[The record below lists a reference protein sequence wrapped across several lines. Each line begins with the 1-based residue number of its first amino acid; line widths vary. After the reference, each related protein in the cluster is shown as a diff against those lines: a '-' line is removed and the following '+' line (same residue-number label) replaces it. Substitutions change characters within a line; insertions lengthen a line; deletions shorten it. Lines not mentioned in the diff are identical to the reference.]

1 MPDPVRSVDHPRVAQ
16 TLQRYFGFDGLRP
29 GQTEALDHVLSG
41 KDALVVMPTGAGKSL
56 VYQLAALLKE
66 GTTVVLSPLI
76 ALMKD
81 QVDALQARGIAA
93 CAVNSS
99 MPESEQR
106 ATLDEISKGTYKLVY
121 AAPERLRS
129 RAFLRA
135 IAQSDLA
142 LLAVDEAHCVSQWGH
157 DFRPDYLRIG
167 QARQQFSEAGSAQ
180 CIGLTATAT
189 EIVQDDIAGSLHL
202 TDPARV
208 VTGFDRPNLL
218 FNVQSA
224 PTAADKRDALRA
236 LIGDGQAGGATLV
249 YVQTRKQADSVARY
263 LAEHYGGGNVGV
275 YHAGLPDAERE
286 RAQNDFIQKRTDIVV
301 ATNAFGMGVDRADVR
316 RVVHWALPATMEAYY
331 QEAGRAGRDGL
342 PADVLLLYAPTDRQ
356 LRQWFIDQAAP
367 EESSLKR
374 LHRRLQSKAD
384 GGPVEIGVDQAADL
398 ADLHPVGARTALGL
412 LERMGAIHRLDGGGD
427 PMRVEVHAWDER
439 RAGDV
444 LHRLRQHRDQKVH
457 GLEQMSGYAETDGC
471 RRQLLVGHFGD
482 HVEPGTDP
490 ARCCD
495 ACATQD
501 SLPEVPDEKPEF
513 DQMPMNARIALGL
526 LDLVAR
532 LRWSV
537 GRKTLVKIL
546 TGSKA
551 EGMDKYERLP
561 YFGRLG
567 TYNQKTVDGF
577 YKQLLREGY
586 LKVGGEYSTVELA
599 PLGRHALE
607 HRLTIDLKTTRPA
620 SPNRASLTSTSG
632 EGTGTIRRTRV
643 VQNPSDALTPDDAPL
658 FEALRQWRTAEA
670 KERAVPPY
678 VVFADRVLAA
688 IAQTRPQSE
697 ADLLAISG
705 IGPAKN
711 ERYGE
716 AVLALVAE
724 AEGQTA

>member
-1 MPDPVRSVDHPRVAQ
+1 MPDPVRSVDDPRVAQ

-29 GQTEALDHVLSG
+29 GQAEALDHVLSG

-81 QVDALQARGIAA
+81 QVDALTARGIAA

-99 MPESEQR
+99 MPEAEQR
-106 ATLDEISKGTYKLVY
+106 ATLDQIARGKYTLVY

-135 IAQSDLA
+135 IAQSNLA

-189 EIVQDDIAGSLHL
+189 EIVQDDIIESLHL
-202 TDPARV
+202 HSPARV

-218 FNVQSA
+218 FRVQSA
-224 PTAADKRDALRA
+224 PTANDKREALREA
-236 LIGDGQAGGATLV
+236 LEGAKDGATLV

-263 LAEHYGGGNVGV
+263 AADLYGSRHVGV

-286 RAQNDFIQKRTDIVV
+286 RAQNDFIQKRTNIVV

-316 RVVHWALPATMEAYY
+316 RVVHWALPPTMEAYY
-331 QEAGRAGRDGL
+331 QEAGRAGRDGK
-342 PADVLLLYAPTDRQ
+342 PAEVLLLYAPTDRQ

-367 EESSLKR
+367 EEASLKR
-374 LHRRLQSKAD
+374 LHRRLQSRAGD
-384 GGPVEIGVDQAADL
+384 GPVEIGVDEAADL

-412 LERMGAIHRLDGGGD
+412 LERMGALQRLDGGGD
-427 PMRVEVHAWDER
+427 PMRVEVHAWDTL
-439 RAGDV
+439 RADDV
-444 LHRLRQHRDQKVH
+444 LARLRQHRDQKMH

-471 RRQLLVGHFGD
+471 RRQLLVGHFGE
-482 HVEPGTDP
+482 HIEPHADA

-495 ACATQD
+495 ACATRD

-537 GRKTLVKIL
+537 GRKTLVKIF
-546 TGSKA
+546 TGSQA
-551 EGMDKYERLP
+551 EGMDKYAHLP
-561 YFGRLG
+561 YFGKLG
-567 TYNQKTVDGF
+567 TYNQAVVDGF

-599 PLGRHALE
+599 TLGRHALE
-607 HRLTIDLKTTRPA
+607 HRIAIDLKTGAGARPA
-620 SPNRASLTSTSG
+620 QVRSSSRSASGSRSTSG
-632 EGTGTIRRTRV
+632 ASAS
-643 VQNPSDALTPDDAPL
+643 PADDLTPDDAPL

-670 KERAVPPY
+670 SAQGVPPY
-678 VVFADRVLAA
+678 VVFADRVLVA
-688 IAQTRPQSE
+688 IAQYRPQSE
-697 ADLLAISG
+697 AALLAISG

-711 ERYGE
+711 DRYGE
-716 AVLALVAE
+716 AVLALVAQ
-724 AEGQTA
+724 AESAVA